1 VSQSWIAIVI
11 SLLAL
16 WVAYPGY
23 AKKAENLFLTKS
35 ITDTCSLWHYQQY
48 HAVSIGL
55 CWSVTIEN
63 ISEDTVILQDF
74 TLQDLHRNENEVT
87 ADRQFGHLQDI
98 EHTGGTPLQ
107 FPVSVINLPI
117 IVAIKD
123 GRIAWLEHGRNCAP
137 SRVVSAIAAC
147 GKGLLG
153 AAVLAR

>member
-107 FPVSVINLPI
+107 FPV
-117 IVAIKD
+117 
-123 GRIAWLEHGRNCAP
+123 C
-137 SRVVSAIAAC
+137 SATPLMAGHRRHRMA
-147 GKGLLG
+147 GLADRRSGG
-153 AAVLAR
+153 ARP